1 MPELSSLL
9 PKSFERFTM
18 ATLSVSSVEVLTPRL
33 RLVRLE
39 GEALQRRSWVPGQ
52 EVKIRVGERDYRH
65 YTPLSYRQEPGE
77 MEIIFYLNQRGPG
90 SRWVEQLRVG
100 QPVPLAGPA
109 NGAPFIPLRL
119 PALFFGDETALGLGL
134 ALQAAQ
140 SQAGAFHA
148 VIEVCAS
155 EHADIMTLFP
165 HLTIIPRLE
174 AQPGSAHI
182 RWLEQASLALDQL
195 TFYLVGHTQSIQA
208 IRQILTQR
216 YHIERQRIKTKP
228 YWADGKRGL

>member
-1 MPELSSLL
+1 MPELSSWLS
-9 PKSFERFTM
+9 KSFERFTL
-18 ATLSVSSVEVLTPRL
+18 ATLTVSSVEVLTSRL

-39 GEALQRRSWVPGQ
+39 GEALQRRTWEPGQ

-65 YTPLSYRQEPGE
+65 YTPISYRQEQGE

-119 PALFFGDETALGLGL
+119 PALFLGDETALGLGL
-134 ALQAAQ
+134 ALQASQ
-140 SQAGAFHA
+140 PQAGAFQS
-148 VIEVCAS
+148 VIEVSSS
-155 EHADIMTLFP
+155 EHSDIMTLFP
-165 HLTIIPRLE
+165 QLTIIPRLE
-174 AQPGSAHI
+174 GQPGSAHI
-182 RWLEQASLALDQL
+182 RWLEQAPIALDQR
-195 TFYLVGHTQSIQA
+195 TCYLVGHAQSIQA
-208 IRQILTQR
+208 IRQVLMQR
-216 YHIERQRIKTKP
+216 YHLERQGIKTKP